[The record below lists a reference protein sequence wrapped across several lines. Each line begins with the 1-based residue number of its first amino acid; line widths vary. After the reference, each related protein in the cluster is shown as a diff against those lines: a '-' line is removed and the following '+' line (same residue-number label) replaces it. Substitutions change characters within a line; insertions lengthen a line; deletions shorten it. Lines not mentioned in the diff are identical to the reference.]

1 MFIIRIYYVL
11 YVKRDIGCFEMNV
24 SDFYESHRFI
34 KKDNQL
40 IIHFQYDY

>member
-1 MFIIRIYYVL
+1 M
-11 YVKRDIGCFEMNV
+11 RDLGCFEMNV

-40 IIHFQYDY
+40 IIYFQYDYCVLTICAK